1 EVREPSAVPQRD
13 AARGRHSA
21 IAGDLAP
28 KGVRRFVSTCYVLE
42 GPRSLRRRRQG
53 DQTRQTALEA
63 VAWTAGRHT
72 GRASVGCFEPAD
84 RHGGEH
90 EGAPRRRGWRG
101 KPDRRLVVENGRGRA
116 RQAVGG
122 GIGSALLQ
130 PELSAPGSGG
140 GWSFPHPLLF
150 QYLFRPRPGPA
161 SSGAPRCTRP
171 ANRAGVGTFGQVR
184 GTSGALRAPDHLASG
199 RWRGDQR
206 DHGPVGR
213 GYVSRRGSAGDV
225 PREMGYRE
233 DFPPNHGRIFAPE
246 SDRLFA
252 PGRAVPLVLLP
263 ALVQHV
269 AGPAH
274 PLGIPPEVRGG
285 EDLQRE
291 AVL

>member
-1 EVREPSAVPQRD
+1 GRRYFLRNGSVEAAAGGCGLACSSLHLGRLLAGRSLAAQTGTLLRAGPQIQHPGSSGRRRPDTTQRQWAPGLRARAGVEHSAGLDRLGLREVREPSAVPQRD

-116 RQAVGG
+116 RQAVVG

-184 GTSGALRAPDHLASG
+184 GT
-199 RWRGDQR
+199 
-206 DHGPVGR
+206 
-213 GYVSRRGSAGDV
+213 
-225 PREMGYRE
+225 
-233 DFPPNHGRIFAPE
+233 
-246 SDRLFA
+246 
-252 PGRAVPLVLLP
+252 
-263 ALVQHV
+263 
-269 AGPAH
+269 
-274 PLGIPPEVRGG
+274 
-285 EDLQRE
+285 
-291 AVL
+291 